1 MPPLGKGTLG
11 TWRFHQ
17 CSAVPDTEPEHH
29 RGLVQFCTLST
40 VCKRCQK
47 PLGIRYAT
55 LILSHNRR
63 DEENCPEE
71 LALALG
77 HLMRTMRLD
86 RHMTQAECATRLCT
100 SRSQLSRIE
109 TGHLRPWPSFSI
121 LFRAAR
127 LFDFDRS
134 EERRVGKECRSRWSP
149 SHWKKK

>member
-1 MPPLGKGTLG
+1 MIRRQLRFTLFPYTTLFRSVMPPLGKGTLG

-71 LALALG
+71 
-77 HLMRTMRLD
+77 
-86 RHMTQAECATRLCT
+86 
-100 SRSQLSRIE
+100 
-109 TGHLRPWPSFSI
+109 
-121 LFRAAR
+121 
-127 LFDFDRS
+127 RS
-134 EERRVGKECRSRWSP
+134 EEHTSELQ
-149 SHWKKK
+149 